1 MSLKSGDTDI
11 IAPALSDEL
20 VKRFIDIVGDA
31 HAICDAHAMAPYLV
45 EQRKLYS
52 GKAAMVLRPNSSAQ
66 VSDILKLAH
75 ATGTIIVPQGG
86 NTGLV
91 GAQIPFNSGNEI
103 IVQLGR
109 MNKVRN
115 IDAKDNSITVE
126 AGVVLQTIQQAADE
140 NDRLFPLSLGAEGS
154 CQIGGNLSTNAG
166 GTAVLH
172 YGSTRDLVLGLEVV
186 LADGTLWEGLRSLR
200 KNNTGY
206 DLKHLFIGAEGTL
219 GIITAATLK
228 LYPRPKTRVAALV
241 GLNSI
246 SDALTLLELTLSL
259 AGGVTSFEFLPRFA
273 MEIVLKHTTGVRD
286 PLAQK
291 HPWYLLIELSSGDTE
306 DRVREQLVEVLGM
319 ALERNLISDAAV
331 STSESQR
338 LSFWQ
343 IRTLISEV
351 QKHEG
356 ASIKNDIAVPVSAI
370 PEFLQRADEVVLKL
384 VPEARICAFGHLGD
398 GNVHYN
404 ISQPVGMDTQ
414 DYLNLWDQMTDSVN
428 EVVLELG
435 GTISAEHGIGRMKRH
450 HMAHIKSAVE
460 LEMMRSIKHLFD
472 PTNIMNP
479 GKLL

>member
-1 MSLKSGDTDI
+1 MNLKTSDTDI
-11 IAPALSDEL
+11 NAPALSDAL
-20 VKRFIDIVGDA
+20 IKQFVDIVGGA
-31 HAICDAHAMAPYLV
+31 NAICDAETMAPYLV
-45 EQRKLYS
+45 EQRRLYT
-52 GKAAMVLRPNSSAQ
+52 GKAVMVLRPNSTTQ
-66 VSDILKLAH
+66 VSEILKLAH

-91 GAQIPFNSGNEI
+91 GAQIPFMSGNEI

-109 MNKVRN
+109 MNKIRALDV
-115 IDAKDNSITVE
+115 DGNSMTVE
-126 AGVVLQTIQQAADE
+126 AGVVLQTVQQTADE

-186 LADGTLWEGLRSLR
+186 LADGTIWQGLRSLR

-228 LYPRPKTRVAALV
+228 LYPKPKTRVAALV

-246 SDALTLLELTLSL
+246 SDALTLLELTLSQ
-259 AGGVTSFEFLPRFA
+259 AGGVTSFEFFPHFA
-273 MEIVLKHTTGVRD
+273 MEIVLKHATDVRD
-286 PLAQK
+286 PLEQK
-291 HPWYLLIELSSGDTE
+291 HPWYLLIELSSGE
-306 DRVREQLVEVLGM
+306 VEERVRDRLIEVLGL
-319 ALERNLISDAAV
+319 ALERNLLSDAV
-331 STSESQR
+331 VTSSESQR

-356 ASIKNDIAVPVSAI
+356 ASIKNDIAVPVSTI
-370 PEFLQRADEVVLKL
+370 PEFLQRADEAVVAIAPD
-384 VPEARICAFGHLGD
+384 VRICAFGHLGD

-404 ISQPVGMDTQ
+404 ISQPVGMDAQ
-414 DYLNLWDQMTDSVN
+414 DYLDLWGRMTDAVN
-428 EVVLELG
+428 QVALDLG
-435 GTISAEHGIGRMKRH
+435 GTISAEHGIGRQKRH

-460 LEMMRSIKHLFD
+460 LEMMRSIKQLFD
-472 PTNIMNP
+472 PTNILNP